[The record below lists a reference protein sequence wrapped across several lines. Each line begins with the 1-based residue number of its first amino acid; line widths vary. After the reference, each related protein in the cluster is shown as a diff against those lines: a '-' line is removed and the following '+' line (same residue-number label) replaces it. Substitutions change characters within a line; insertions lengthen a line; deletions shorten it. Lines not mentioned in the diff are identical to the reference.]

1 MTIPFNS
8 FNKEYLKQYL
18 IGPASRLT
26 SYVGNLNLS
35 IALGLKFRLIQCQD
49 MKDLSRRVIRA
60 PITMNTYVRMSP

>member
-26 SYVGNLNLS
+26 LHVGNLNLS
-35 IALGLKFRLIQCQD
+35 IALGLKSHQIQGQD
-49 MKDLSRRVIRA
+49 MKD
-60 PITMNTYVRMSP
+60 